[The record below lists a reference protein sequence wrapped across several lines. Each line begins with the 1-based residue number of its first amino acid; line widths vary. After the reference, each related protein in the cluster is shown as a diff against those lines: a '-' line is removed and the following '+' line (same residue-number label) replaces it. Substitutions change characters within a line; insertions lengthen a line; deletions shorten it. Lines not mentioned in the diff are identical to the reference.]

1 MKGALNRIL
10 ALPAEA
16 SPIIGYF
23 NLQLIISEPYK
34 IYTNHDN
41 SIRLVLSGIGKL
53 HANKAVSNIE
63 KESGSKKSQAWLNIG
78 VAGHLKR
85 PIGSMVAAHKITDK
99 VSNRSWYPPMII
111 DFPCDTGSILTV
123 DEETQN
129 YPDEELVEMEA
140 AGFYSAAEVFSSHE
154 LIHCLKLISD
164 NSVEKK
170 FDGKSVKRMI
180 EKQCGNIELV
190 VNQLLQLSGRLQE
203 LETPS
208 PKLNQFLI
216 NWNFSVT
223 QKYELEKILR
233 RWSVVLPNKDPF
245 KIVNNKWKISKDV
258 ILALRNALKDAPID
272 ATSL

>member
-1 MKGALNRIL
+1 M
-10 ALPAEA
+10 
-16 SPIIGYF
+16 
-23 NLQLIISEPYK
+23 
-34 IYTNHDN
+34 
-41 SIRLVLSGIGKL
+41 
-53 HANKAVSNIE
+53 
-63 KESGSKKSQAWLNIG
+63 
-78 VAGHLKR
+78 
-85 PIGSMVAAHKITDK
+85 
-99 VSNRSWYPPMII
+99 
-111 DFPCDTGSILTV
+111 
-123 DEETQN
+123 
-129 YPDEELVEMEA
+129 
-140 AGFYSAAEVFSSHE
+140 
-154 LIHCLKLISD
+154 IHCLKLISD